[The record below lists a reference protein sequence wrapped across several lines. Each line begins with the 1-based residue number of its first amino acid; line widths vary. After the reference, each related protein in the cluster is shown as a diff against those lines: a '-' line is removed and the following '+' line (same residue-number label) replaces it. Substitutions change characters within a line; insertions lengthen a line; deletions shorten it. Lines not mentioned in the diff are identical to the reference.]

1 MDVIQAIILGIV
13 QGLTEFIP
21 VSSSGHLVLVPALL
35 GWSPPGLA
43 FDTVLHLGTAL
54 ALIVFFWR
62 EWITLIVAGLRSLFR
77 WRIEGADERLAWL
90 IVVGCIPAALAGYLL
105 EGFFASVFEDP
116 IVSGYFLLVTAG
128 ILTIAEGLG
137 RRLRSIEKLRL
148 PDALAVGFAQ
158 AIAIFPGISRSGST
172 IAAGLLVG
180 LDRESAA
187 RYSFLLAT
195 PIILGAGLLQLPDA
209 VRTRAEGA
217 GSLALLLGFV
227 VAAVVGYLCIGF
239 LLRYLRRG
247 GLYPFAAYCAVAGLF
262 AIIRLGGFG
271 G

>member
-35 GWSPPGLA
+35 GWSAPGLA

-62 EWITLIVAGLRSLFR
+62 EWITLIVAGLRSLVR
-77 WRIEGADERLAWL
+77 WRIESVDERLAWL
-90 IVVGCIPAALAGYLL
+90 VVVGCIPAALAGYFLQD
-105 EGFFASVFEDP
+105 FFARVFEDP
-116 IVSGYFLLVTAG
+116 IVSGYFLIVTAG
-128 ILTIAEGLG
+128 ILTVAESLG
-137 RRLRSIEKLRL
+137 RRLRSLEKLRL
-148 PDALAVGFAQ
+148 PDSLAVGVAQ
-158 AIAIFPGISRSGST
+158 AVAILPGISRSGST
-172 IAAGLLVG
+172 MAAGLLVG

-195 PIILGAGLLQLPDA
+195 PVILGAGLLQVPKA

-217 GSLALLLGFV
+217 GSLELLLGFV
-227 VAAVVGYLCIGF
+227 VAAVVGYLCVGF
-239 LLRYLRRG
+239 LLRYLRHR
-247 GLYPFAAYCAVAGLF
+247 GLYPFAAYCLVAGLF
-262 AIIRLGGFG
+262 AVISLGGFG